1 LARNDQF
8 MVGLDL
14 GSTKTCAL
22 VCQPGKEGKLRV
34 AGLGL
39 AESKGWRKS
48 LIVNL
53 DLTVLAVKKA
63 VEAAETAAGIS
74 ITSAYVGVG
83 GTHIKGLNSRGA
95 VALGKAPD
103 ATATITQED
112 ILRVLHASR
121 PETLPADREI
131 VYMESQDFV
140 LDAHEGIRNPV
151 GMSGARLEANVHL
164 ITASSI
170 AVRNVITAAN
180 MAGIKVLDTVYEPFA
195 AAGACLTADDR
206 ELGVA
211 LADVGGGSTDL
222 IVYAEGAIRHTA
234 SIPVG
239 GDHFTN
245 DIAVGLR
252 TTIPEAEK
260 VKVSWGEHQ
269 ADSNPDA
276 CVEVNGAGERPT
288 RVVSYTLLDDI
299 IRPRILDLVELIRD
313 ELDRCGLRGQLGAG
327 VVLVGGGAK
336 LGGLLPVAEQTLEVQ
351 VRLGQCTGFE
361 DKGESPL
368 GPEFATAVGLVAY
381 ANRRRLLRDAQEK
394 GTVARILDFLRGKGD
409 GV

>member
-1 LARNDQF
+1 MARNDQF

-22 VCQPGKEGKLRV
+22 VCQRGKEGKLRV